1 MNTNPYMSK
10 YEYTRIIG
18 IRALQLSKNSP
29 ALVDTE
35 GVTDPLQIAK
45 LELKHIMDNAE
56 LNDDFKELC
65 TDWQLKPSLDGGEG
79 EQVLNDHSDPDYDKG
94 VIDRLVELDKQAQ
107 PVC

>member
-45 LELKHIMDNAE
+45 LELKHGKLPFIIERPLPNGESVKIKINDLKYE
-56 LNDDFKELC
+56 QFLNY
-65 TDWQLKPSLDGGEG
+65 
-79 EQVLNDHSDPDYDKG
+79 NN
-94 VIDRLVELDKQAQ
+94 
-107 PVC
+107 